1 MRTSATQLT
10 EADLLQALGDVRD
23 PELPANI
30 VELGLVHSLEIAIDP
45 DAPGAGIP
53 GVPPRFR
60 VAIALLSRDPDP
72 QADSQLD
79 NQLLALIHNRLA
91 GIPTISRAEVNRLA
105 EPSWTPDRISPN
117 LRLRLSAAL
126 ASNQRSDALVQIQT
140 APATHR
146 RSS

>member
-1 MRTSATQLT
+1 MRSSATQLA
-10 EADLLQALGDVRD
+10 EADLLQALRDVRD

-30 VELGLVHSLEIAIDP
+30 VELGLVHSLQIAP
-45 DAPGAGIP
+45 DSDGPGSGIP
-53 GVPPRFR
+53 GVPPRFH
-60 VAIALLSRDPDP
+60 VTIDLLSRDPDP

-91 GIPTISRAEVNRLA
+91 GIASISRTQVNLLA
-105 EPSWTPDRISPN
+105 EPTWTPDRIASD
-117 LRLRLSAAL
+117 LRLRLSAAV

>member
-1 MRTSATQLT
+1 MRTAATQLT
-10 EADLLQALGDVRD
+10 EEDVLQALRDVRD

-30 VELGLVHSLEIAIDP
+30 VELGLVHSLRIALDA

-53 GVPPRFR
+53 GVPPRFH
-60 VAIALLSRDPDP
+60 VTIDLLSRDPDP

-91 GIPTISRAEVNRLA
+91 GIPSISRTQVNLLA
-105 EPSWTPDRISPN
+105 EPTWTPDRIASD
-117 LRLRLSAAL
+117 LRLRLSAAV